1 MSNKGQIDKDF
12 EHWITWAENTKAF
25 PNLVAELRTRA
36 DETGRKEAVALLQ
49 TIHIRRRSEIRRGI
63 IATVLIIVTIVS
75 TVTMIIATFV

>member
-1 MSNKGQIDKDF
+1 MNNKKQIDEDF
-12 EHWITWAENTKAF
+12 EYWIAWAERTKAF

-63 IATVLIIVTIVS
+63 IAVMLIIVIIVS
-75 TVTMIIATFV
+75 TVAAIIATFV